1 MHDARTTART
11 IATELG
17 AAGERWL
24 ASVDPTLVGS
34 GCIAQVHRA
43 VGADGA
49 RLAVKVLHPG
59 VEAVVGADLCLLRAA
74 AWAVEALVPLPGLRW
89 LALREAVD
97 EFARFMAM
105 QAPRYLPI
113 SPYISPYLPIS
124 AYISL
129 YLWRCRRRA
138 ARARAAP
145 WPPTGALVLQP
156 YVARPAP
163 EPWPCTGARAEPRA
177 HTHTAPHHTH
187 TTPHRLPTTST
198 PPPHHLAT
206 TSPPPPPH
214 HGGSST
220 CARRLRTCSPS
231 GATSRRCPPA
241 RTHTSR
247 GRSPSKASCRA
258 ASSSRAGRRVR
269 YLPPLP
275 RTGRRVSYLPPA
287 PNWAEG

>member
-24 ASVDPTLVGS
+24 ASVDPTPVGS

-105 QAPRYLPI
+105 QAPRCPRPSRAL
-113 SPYISPYLPIS
+113 
-124 AYISL
+124 AAHRSL
-129 YLWRCRRRA
+129 
-138 ARARAAP
+138 
-145 WPPTGALVLQP
+145 G
-156 YVARPAP
+156 PATLCGP
-163 EPWPCTGARAEPRA
+163 PCTGA
-177 HTHTAPHHTH
+177 
-187 TTPHRLPTTST
+187 
-198 PPPHHLAT
+198 LAL
-206 TSPPPPPH
+206 H
-214 HGGSST
+214 
-220 CARRLRTCSPS
+220 
-231 GATSRRCPPA
+231 
-241 RTHTSR
+241 
-247 GRSPSKASCRA
+247 RSPS
-258 ASSSRAGRRVR
+258 
-269 YLPPLP
+269 
-275 RTGRRVSYLPPA
+275 
-287 PNWAEG
+287 

>member
-17 AAGERWL
+17 EAGERWL
-24 ASVDPTLVGS
+24 ASVEPTPVGS

-113 SPYISPYLPIS
+113 SPYIS
-124 AYISL
+124 L
-129 YLWRCRRRA
+129 YL
-138 ARARAAP
+138 
-145 WPPTGALVLQP
+145 
-156 YVARPAP
+156 
-163 EPWPCTGARAEPRA
+163 
-177 HTHTAPHHTH
+177 
-187 TTPHRLPTTST
+187 
-198 PPPHHLAT
+198 HHLAT
-206 TSPPPPPH
+206 TSTSPPPRHHLHTTTAAARPA
-214 HGGSST
+214 HGGGAPARLPAQLRAGARQRART
-220 CARRLRTCSPS
+220 LPAAARRARPRLAPRPRRELGGGS
-231 GATSRRCPPA
+231 ATYPPY
-241 RTHTSR
+241 
-247 GRSPSKASCRA
+247 PEL
-258 ASSSRAGRRVR
+258 AGGLAT
-269 YLPPLP
+269 YPPPL
-275 RTGRRVSYLPPA
+275 TWRRVSYPPEPSPTPPPLNSLSLAQALTQALPRPA
-287 PNWAEG
+287 PDAATQHGRAAARRRRRRCSW